1 MYPVDSASTAEN
13 KTTCNNFS
21 NNNNTTPPPKTN
33 SSNTNTNTGS
43 RKMSLNE
50 KEVLKQAQE
59 QPEEFVAW
67 TADDIINQPLKEAV
81 FKAVFKARPETT
93 TDAVMHLLHD
103 LRSDIYKEKL
113 DQVYPHISFL
123 GRPYVEFQ
131 MLSRLCQQFDIKIS
145 ETTEVYCPDR
155 TNRPADIVFSSMY
168 LKRQKVEAVNV
179 VAALERDIAEANA
192 RKAAKATP
200 KDGDLMKMAWERAI
214 GGAELPEW
222 PDSANHELGLFDIPF
237 PPGRDWEACY
247 GRSGQ
252 NLWLYVSPAVR
263 VDCLVHIKGFY
274 KFVVRLRDEQP
285 ATPFNHL
292 ELFRSWAGIAAW
304 ANELIKRDR
313 DIPITDFMESYLR
326 VSIINARDMFT
337 KVLSGEA

>member
-1 MYPVDSASTAEN
+1 
-13 KTTCNNFS
+13 
-21 NNNNTTPPPKTN
+21 
-33 SSNTNTNTGS
+33 
-43 RKMSLNE
+43 MSLNE

-81 FKAVFKARPETT
+81 FKAVFEARPETT
-93 TDAVMHLLHD
+93 TDAVMHLLHE

-123 GRPYVEFQ
+123 DRPYVEFQ

-145 ETTEVYCPDR
+145 QTSEVHCPEV
-155 TNRPADIVFSSMY
+155 TIGPADIVFSTIY

-200 KDGDLMKMAWERAI
+200 ETSMKMAWEKVM

-222 PDSANHELGLFDIPF
+222 PDSADHELGLFDIPF

-252 NLWLYVSPAVR
+252 KLWLYVSPAVR
-263 VDCLVHIKGFY
+263 VDCLVNIRGLF
-274 KFVVRLRDEQP
+274 KFVVRLRDDRP
-285 ATPFNHL
+285 ATPFNQL

-304 ANELIKRDR
+304 ANELIKGDR
-313 DIPITDFMESYLR
+313 DIPITDFMESYLS
-326 VSIINARDMFT
+326 VSAINARDMFT
-337 KVLSGEA
+337 KVVSGEA